1 MKDDN
6 RKIKWRRVLIVAV
19 LFAIVL
25 FFACAVRMPD
35 LSLLQ
40 GRDGNDVWVDES
52 GLPFFL
58 DPDSAFY
65 VRISKEIAETGQF
78 GTADPETGQLIDT
91 LRYAPDGIS
100 VKSKNMLPET
110 AAFIWKVMSVFGKVD
125 IQFVDFYFVFFFMLL
140 TIPVAWILT
149 QKAYLAVSG
158 DKKGGAIFAGAVG
171 ALLVTCA
178 PAFVSRTLAGM
189 FDTDIVHSFFV
200 LLLMLLM
207 TEMMLQASLKKGIPL
222 AICFGVTALLY
233 KAYWTHSALV
243 FVAVAAAGGGVY
255 VLSRLLM
262 PSSKTI
268 GATLSAA
275 SDNRAV
281 AKTSSKSGGKATSG
295 SADSTENANT
305 AKLTGRFRQWLSAV
319 PVQIYLA
326 IAALAGIFVA
336 TPFGRPMLNSLL
348 GKVVG
353 YSTADVNEISGN
365 NTILELSAPD
375 FGPEKFYNWFLA
387 DISDKSTTIV
397 NGVGGL
403 LVLIFAFVSMGYII
417 YRVARMRKEGTDTNR
432 VMVYLSV
439 IGTWLIACF
448 FMTRVGIRMVQFF
461 AFPCAVLVGILAGVL
476 FNKYITDKEDVSG
489 KEVARNAV
497 LNVAICAAVV
507 LALIGSF
514 LWGREIRSM
523 MSDSLA
529 HSMEWVKDNA
539 ETEDAV
545 VLSWWDYGYYY
556 ELDSEHPALWDGG
569 TGTAKRL
576 NIVGRILSTDD
587 PKLCYSLIKMI
598 STSGDKPV
606 DMLTD
611 KLGKAEGFDALYKV
625 VVMDKDDSIKALTA
639 EYGFGGSEATELE
652 ALLHPTDPRNVY
664 LVMYETM
671 TEQLGVFEYYG
682 NWNYDGENTVPVKT
696 VYTSLPDGSDDM
708 SSTDTEVQEFF
719 EKRQKE
725 MLWRLYIS
733 GDTIKKSEVSDPE
746 DDEAS
751 ADEPAFEK
759 VFEED
764 DGYVGFMIWKL
775 SW

>member
-6 RKIKWRRVLIVAV
+6 MKTKWRSVLLVAV

-40 GRDGNDVWVDES
+40 GRDGNDVWLDES
-52 GLPFFL
+52 GLPYFL

-65 VRISKEIAETGQF
+65 VRISREIAETGQY

-91 LRYAPDGIS
+91 LQYAPEGTP
-100 VKSKNMLPET
+100 VKSKDMLPET
-110 AAFIWKVMSVFGKVD
+110 AAFIWKVMRVFGKVD

-140 TIPVAWILT
+140 TIPIAWILT

-158 DKKGGAIFAGAVG
+158 DKKGGAVFAGAVG

-178 PAFVSRTLAGM
+178 PAFVSRTLTGM

-207 TEMMLQASLKKGIPL
+207 TEMLLQGSLKKGILL
-222 AICFGVTALLY
+222 AICFGAAALLY
-233 KAYWTHSALV
+233 KAYWTYSAFI

-268 GATLSAA
+268 GAVLSAA
-275 SDNRAV
+275 SDSRAA
-281 AKTSSKSGGKATSG
+281 AKTSSRSGEKTTSG
-295 SADSTENANT
+295 SADCTESANT
-305 AKLTGRFRQWLSAV
+305 SRPAGRFRQWLSAV
-319 PVQIYLA
+319 PVQLYLA
-326 IAALAGIFVA
+326 TAALAGLFVA
-336 TPFGRPMLNSLL
+336 TPFGRPMLTSLL
-348 GKVVG
+348 GKVLG
-353 YSTADVNEISGN
+353 YSTDDVNEMSGN
-365 NTILELSAPD
+365 NTIIELIAPD
-375 FGPEKFYNWFLA
+375 FGPEKFHNWFLA
-387 DISDKSTTIV
+387 DLSDKSTTIV

-403 LVLIFAFVSMGYII
+403 LVLIFTFVSMGYMI
-417 YRVARMRKEGTDTNR
+417 YRAYRMRKEGTDTNR

-461 AFPCAVLVGILAGVL
+461 AFPCAVLVGILAGIL
-476 FNKYITDKEDVSG
+476 FNKYIMDKGNVSG
-489 KEVARNAV
+489 KEMAWNAV
-497 LNVAICAAVV
+497 LSAAICAAVV
-507 LALIGSF
+507 LALTGSF

-529 HSMEWVKDNA
+529 DSMKWVKDNS

-598 STSGDKPV
+598 STSGDEPV

-625 VVMDKDDSIKALTA
+625 VVMDKDDSIKALTD
-639 EYGFGGSEATELE
+639 EYGFGGSEAEELE
-652 ALLHPTDPRNVY
+652 ALLHPGEPREVY
-664 LVMYETM
+664 LAMYETM

-682 NWNYDGENTVPVKT
+682 NWDYDGENTAPVKT

-708 SSTDTEVQEFF
+708 SSTDKEVQEFF

-733 GDTIKKSEVSDPE
+733 GDTIKKSEVSDSE
-746 DDEAS
+746 DDNAS
-751 ADEPAFEK
+751 SDEPAFEK

-764 DGYVGFMIWKL
+764 DGYVGFKIWKV
-775 SW
+775 S

>member
-6 RKIKWRRVLIVAV
+6 MKTKRRSVLIVAV
-19 LFAIVL
+19 LFAMVL

-35 LSLLQ
+35 LPLLQ
-40 GRDGNDVWVDES
+40 GRDGNDVWTDES
-52 GLPFFL
+52 GLPYFL

-65 VRISKEIAETGQF
+65 VRISKEIAETGQY
-78 GTADPETGQLIDT
+78 GTADPKTGQLIDT
-91 LRYAPDGIS
+91 LQYAPEGTT
-100 VKSKNMLPET
+100 VKGRNLLPET
-110 AAFIWKVMSVFGKVD
+110 AAFLWKFMRVFAKVD

-158 DKKGGAIFAGAVG
+158 DKKGGSFFAGAVG

-207 TEMMLQASLKKGIPL
+207 TEMMIQTSLKKGILL
-222 AICFGVTALLY
+222 AICFGAMALLY
-233 KAYWTHSALV
+233 KAYWTISALV

-262 PSSKTI
+262 PSGKNI
-268 GATLSAA
+268 SAA
-275 SDNRAV
+275 
-281 AKTSSKSGGKATSG
+281 
-295 SADSTENANT
+295 
-305 AKLTGRFRQWLSAV
+305 
-319 PVQIYLA
+319 PVQIYLSM
-326 IAALAGIFVA
+326 AALAGIFVA
-336 TPFGRPMLNSLL
+336 TPFGRPMLTGLL
-348 GKVVG
+348 GKVLG
-353 YSTADVNEISGN
+353 YSTADENEMSGN
-365 NTILELSAPD
+365 NTILELRAPD
-375 FGPEKFYNWFLA
+375 FGPEKFCNWFLA
-387 DISDKSTTIV
+387 DVSDKSTTIV

-403 LVLIFAFVSMGYII
+403 LVLIFAFVSMGYIV
-417 YRVARMRKEGTDTNR
+417 YRVIRMRKEGADTNR
-432 VMVYLSV
+432 VMVYISV

-448 FMTRVGIRMVQFF
+448 FMTGVGIRMVQFF

-476 FNKYITDKEDVSG
+476 FNKYITDKGKVSG
-489 KEVARNAV
+489 KEAARNVV

-507 LALIGSF
+507 LALTGSF

-529 HSMEWVKDNA
+529 HSMEWVKENA
-539 ETEDAV
+539 DTEDAV

-556 ELDSEHPALWDGG
+556 ELESGHPALWDGG

-606 DMLTD
+606 DMLTG
-611 KLGKAEGFDALYKV
+611 KLGKAEGFDALYRL
-625 VVMDKDDSIKALTA
+625 VVMDKGDSIRALTD
-639 EYGFGGSEATELE
+639 EYGFGGSEAAELE
-652 ALLHPTDPRNVY
+652 TLLHPSEPREVY
-664 LVMYETM
+664 LAIDEAM

-682 NWNYDGENTVPVKT
+682 NWDYDGENTVPVKT
-696 VYTSLPDGSDDM
+696 VYTSMPDGSGDM

-719 EKRQKE
+719 GKRQQE

-746 DDEAS
+746 HVGAS

-764 DGYVGFMIWKL
+764 DGYDGFKIWKL

>member
-6 RKIKWRRVLIVAV
+6 MKIEWRSVLIAAV
-19 LFAIVL
+19 LFVIVL

-35 LSLLQ
+35 LPLLQ
-40 GRDGNDVWVDES
+40 GRDGNDVWADES
-52 GLPFFL
+52 GLPYFL

-65 VRISKEIAETGQF
+65 VRISREIAETGQY
-78 GTADPETGQLIDT
+78 GTADPVTGQLIDT
-91 LRYAPDGIS
+91 LQYAPEGTS
-100 VKSKNMLPET
+100 VKNKDMLPET

-140 TIPVAWILT
+140 TIPAAWILT
-149 QKAYLAVSG
+149 RKAYLAVSG
-158 DKKGGAIFAGAVG
+158 DKKGGAVLAGAVG
-171 ALLVTCA
+171 SLLVTCA

-207 TEMMLQASLKKGIPL
+207 TEMMLQASLKKGILL

-233 KAYWTHSALV
+233 KAYWTYSA
-243 FVAVAAAGGGVY
+243 FIFAAVAAAGGGVY
-255 VLSRLLM
+255 VLSRLFM
-262 PSSKTI
+262 PSGTTKP
-268 GATLSAA
+268 
-275 SDNRAV
+275 
-281 AKTSSKSGGKATSG
+281 
-295 SADSTENANT
+295 
-305 AKLTGRFRQWLSAV
+305 TGRFRQWLSAV
-319 PVQIYLA
+319 PVQLYLT

-336 TPFGRPMLNSLL
+336 TPFGRPMLTSLL
-348 GKVVG
+348 GKVLA
-353 YSTADVNEISGN
+353 YSADDVNEMSGN
-365 NTILELSAPD
+365 NTILELRAPD
-375 FGPEKFYNWFLA
+375 FGPEKFCNWFLA
-387 DISDKSTTIV
+387 DLSDKSTTIV

-403 LVLIFAFVSMGYII
+403 LVLIFVFVSMGYII
-417 YRVARMRKEGTDTNR
+417 YRVAGMRKEGADINR

-439 IGTWLIACF
+439 IGTWLIACL
-448 FMTRVGIRMVQFF
+448 FMTGVGVRMVQFF

-476 FNKYITDKEDVSG
+476 FNKYITDKGNVSG

-497 LNVAICAAVV
+497 HIVAICAAVV
-507 LALIGSF
+507 LALTGSF

-539 ETEDAV
+539 GTEDAV

-556 ELDSEHPALWDGG
+556 ELDSGHPALWDGG

-625 VVMDKDDSIKALTA
+625 VVMDKDDSIKALTD
-639 EYGFGGSEATELE
+639 EYGFGGSEAAELE
-652 ALLHPTDPRNVY
+652 ALLHPSDPREVY

-682 NWNYDGENTVPVKT
+682 NWDYDGENTVPVKT

-708 SSTDTEVQEFF
+708 SSTDKEVQEFF
-719 EKRQKE
+719 GKRQKE

-733 GDTIKKSEVSDPE
+733 GDTIKKSEVSDSE
-746 DDEAS
+746 DDESS

>member
-1 MKDDN
+1 
-6 RKIKWRRVLIVAV
+6 
-19 LFAIVL
+19 
-25 FFACAVRMPD
+25 
-35 LSLLQ
+35 
-40 GRDGNDVWVDES
+40 
-52 GLPFFL
+52 
-58 DPDSAFY
+58 
-65 VRISKEIAETGQF
+65 
-78 GTADPETGQLIDT
+78 
-91 LRYAPDGIS
+91 
-100 VKSKNMLPET
+100 
-110 AAFIWKVMSVFGKVD
+110 
-125 IQFVDFYFVFFFMLL
+125 
-140 TIPVAWILT
+140 
-149 QKAYLAVSG
+149 
-158 DKKGGAIFAGAVG
+158 
-171 ALLVTCA
+171 
-178 PAFVSRTLAGM
+178 
-189 FDTDIVHSFFV
+189 
-200 LLLMLLM
+200 
-207 TEMMLQASLKKGIPL
+207 MMLQSSLKKGISL
-222 AICFGVTALLY
+222 AICFCVTALLY

-243 FVAVAAAGGGVY
+243 FAAVSAAGGGVY
-255 VLSRLLM
+255 VLSLLFM

-268 GATLSAA
+268 GV
-275 SDNRAV
+275 AV
-281 AKTSSKSGGKATSG
+281 

-305 AKLTGRFRQWLSAV
+305 IKPTGRFRQWLSAE
-319 PVQIYLA
+319 PVQLYLA
-326 IAALAGIFVA
+326 IAALACIFMA
-336 TPFGRPMLNSLL
+336 TPFGRPMLTGLL
-348 GKVVG
+348 RKVLG
-353 YSTADVNEISGN
+353 YSTDDVNEMSGN
-365 NTILELSAPD
+365 NTILELSASD
-375 FGPEKFYNWFLA
+375 FGPEKFHNWFLA

-417 YRVARMRKEGTDTNR
+417 YRVAKMRKEGTDTNR

-476 FNKYITDKEDVSG
+476 FNKLITDKKHISG
-489 KEVARNAV
+489 KVVVRNAV

-556 ELDSEHPALWDGG
+556 ELESGHPALWDGG
-569 TGTAKRL
+569 AATANRL
-576 NIVGRILSTDD
+576 NIVGRILSTDN

-606 DMLTD
+606 VILTD

-625 VVMDKDDSIKALTA
+625 VVMDKDDSIKALTD
-639 EYGFGGSEATELE
+639 EYGFSGSEAAELE
-652 ALLHPTDPRNVY
+652 ALLHPSDPREVY
-664 LVMYETM
+664 LAMYETM

-682 NWNYDGENTVPVKT
+682 NWDYDGENTVPVKT

-708 SSTDTEVQEFF
+708 SSTDAEVQEFF
-719 EKRQKE
+719 GKRQKE

-764 DGYVGFMIWKL
+764 DGFDGFLIWKL

>member
-1 MKDDN
+1 M
-6 RKIKWRRVLIVAV
+6 IVAV

-35 LSLLQ
+35 LPLLQ
-40 GRDGNDVWVDES
+40 GRDGNDIWADES
-52 GLPFFL
+52 GLPYFL

-65 VRISKEIAETGQF
+65 VRISREITETGQY

-91 LRYAPDGIS
+91 LQYAPEGTS
-100 VKSKNMLPET
+100 VKGKNMLPET

-125 IQFVDFYFVFFFMLL
+125 IRFVDFYFVFFFMLL
-140 TIPVAWILT
+140 TIPAAWILT

-158 DKKGGAIFAGAVG
+158 DKKGGAVFAGAVG

-178 PAFVSRTLAGM
+178 PAFVSRTLAGI
-189 FDTDIVHSFFV
+189 FDTDMVHSFFV

-207 TEMMLQASLKKGIPL
+207 TEMMLQASLKKGILL

-233 KAYWTHSALV
+233 KAYWTYSALV
-243 FVAVAAAGGGVY
+243 FVALAAAGGGVY

-262 PSSKTI
+262 PSSKT
-268 GATLSAA
+268 
-275 SDNRAV
+275 
-281 AKTSSKSGGKATSG
+281 
-295 SADSTENANT
+295 
-305 AKLTGRFRQWLSAV
+305 GRFRRWLNAA

-336 TPFGRPMLNSLL
+336 TPFGRPMLTGLI
-348 GKVVG
+348 GKVLG
-353 YSTADVNEISGN
+353 YSTADVNEMSGN
-365 NTILELSAPD
+365 DTIVELNAPD
-375 FGPEKFYNWFLA
+375 FGPEKFCNWFLA

-403 LVLIFAFVSMGYII
+403 LVLIFAFVSLGYIV

-448 FMTRVGIRMVQFF
+448 FMTGVGIRMVQFF

-476 FNKYITDKEDVSG
+476 FNKFITDKGNVSG
-489 KEVARNAV
+489 KEMARSAV
-497 LNVAICAAVV
+497 LNVAVCAAVV
-507 LALIGSF
+507 LALTGSF

-556 ELDSEHPALWDGG
+556 ELDSEYPALWDGG

-611 KLGKAEGFDALYKV
+611 KLGKAEGFDALYKLV
-625 VVMDKDDSIKALTA
+625 LMDKDDSIKALTD
-639 EYGFGGSEATELE
+639 EYGFGGSEAAELE
-652 ALLHPTDPRNVY
+652 DLLHPGDPREVY
-664 LVMYETM
+664 LAMYETM

-682 NWNYDGENTVPVKT
+682 NWDYDGENIAPVKT
-696 VYTSLPDGSDDM
+696 VHTSLPDGSADI
-708 SSTDTEVQEFF
+708 SSTDKEVQEFF

-733 GDTIKKSEVSDPE
+733 DDTIKKSEVSDPE
-746 DDEAS
+746 VDEAS

-764 DGYVGFMIWKL
+764 DGYVGFKIWKL

>member
-1 MKDDN
+1 MNTSRCTKDDN
-6 RKIKWRRVLIVAV
+6 KKIEWRRVLVVAV
-19 LFAIVL
+19 LFAMVL

-40 GRDGNDVWVDES
+40 GRDGNDVWTDES
-52 GLPFFL
+52 GLPYFL

-65 VRISKEIAETGQF
+65 VRISKEIAETGQY
-78 GTADPETGQLIDT
+78 GTADPVTGQLIDT
-91 LRYAPDGIS
+91 LQYAPEGTP
-100 VKSKNMLPET
+100 VKGKNMLPET
-110 AAFIWKVMSVFGKVD
+110 AAFIWKLVNVFAKVD
-125 IQFVDFYFVFFFMLL
+125 LQFIDFFFVFFFMLL

-158 DKKGGAIFAGAVG
+158 DKKGGAFIAGAVG

-207 TEMMLQASLKKGIPL
+207 TEMMIQTSLKKGILL

-243 FVAVAAAGGGVY
+243 FAVVAAAGGGVY

-262 PSSKTI
+262 PPGKTT
-268 GATLSAA
+268 GEVLYAA
-275 SDNRAV
+275 SD
-281 AKTSSKSGGKATSG
+281 SS
-295 SADSTENANT
+295 ENTNT
-305 AKLTGRFRQWLSAV
+305 TKPSGRFRQWLSAV
-319 PVQIYLA
+319 PVRIYLA
-326 IAALAGIFVA
+326 IAALTGIFVA
-336 TPFGRPMLNSLL
+336 SPFGRPLLTSLL
-348 GKVVG
+348 GKVAG
-353 YSTADVNEISGN
+353 YSTSDVNEMSGN
-365 NTILELSAPD
+365 NTIVELNAPD
-375 FGPEKFYNWFLA
+375 FGPEKFCNWFLA

-403 LVLIFAFVSMGYII
+403 LVLIFAFVSMVYMI
-417 YRVARMRKEGTDTNR
+417 YRVVRMRKEGADTNR
-432 VMVYLSV
+432 VMVYISV

-448 FMTRVGIRMVQFF
+448 FMTGVGIRMVQFF
-461 AFPCAVLVGILAGVL
+461 AFPCAVLVGILAGVF
-476 FNKYITDKEDVSG
+476 FNKCITDKGKVSG
-489 KEVARNAV
+489 KEAALNAV
-497 LNVAICAAVV
+497 LSVAICAAVA
-507 LALIGSF
+507 LALTGSF

-523 MSDSLA
+523 MSDSLV

-556 ELDSEHPALWDGG
+556 ELESGHPALWDGG

-625 VVMDKDDSIKALTA
+625 VVMDKDDSIRVLTD
-639 EYGFGGSEATELE
+639 EYGFGGSEAAELE
-652 ALLHPTDPRNVY
+652 ALLHPGDPREVY
-664 LVMYETM
+664 LVMDETM

-682 NWNYDGENTVPVKT
+682 NWDYDGENIAPVKT
-696 VYTSLPDGSDDM
+696 VYTSMPDGSGDM
-708 SSTDTEVQEFF
+708 SSTDKEVQEFF
-719 EKRQKE
+719 GKRQEE

-733 GDTIKKSEVSDPE
+733 GDTIKKSEVSDHE
-746 DDEAS
+746 DDEAY

-764 DGYVGFMIWKL
+764 DGYDRFMIWKL
-775 SW
+775 SWQKIG

>member
-6 RKIKWRRVLIVAV
+6 MKTKWRSVLLVAA

-40 GRDGNDVWVDES
+40 GRDGNDVWTDES
-52 GLPFFL
+52 GLPYFL

-65 VRISKEIAETGQF
+65 VRISREIAETGQY

-91 LRYAPDGIS
+91 LQYAPEGTP
-100 VKSKNMLPET
+100 VKSKDMLPET
-110 AAFIWKVMSVFGKVD
+110 AAFIWKVMSVFGKID

-158 DKKGGAIFAGAVG
+158 DKKGGAVFAGAVG

-200 LLLMLLM
+200 LLLLLLM
-207 TEMMLQASLKKGIPL
+207 TEMMLQASLKKGILL

-233 KAYWTHSALV
+233 KAYWTYSA
-243 FVAVAAAGGGVY
+243 FIFAAVAAAGGGVY
-255 VLSRLLM
+255 VLSQLLM

-268 GATLSAA
+268 GADLSTA
-275 SDNRAV
+275 SDN
-281 AKTSSKSGGKATSG
+281 
-295 SADSTENANT
+295 TENANT
-305 AKLTGRFRQWLSAV
+305 TKPAGRFRQWLSAA

-336 TPFGRPMLNSLL
+336 TPFGRPMLTSLL
-348 GKVVG
+348 GKVLG
-353 YSTADVNEISGN
+353 YSTDDVNEISGN
-365 NTILELSAPD
+365 NTIIELTAPD
-375 FGPEKFYNWFLA
+375 FGPQKFHNWFLA

-417 YRVARMRKEGTDTNR
+417 YRAYRMRKEGTDTNR

-439 IGTWLIACF
+439 IGTWLIVCF

-461 AFPCAVLVGILAGVL
+461 AFPCAVLVGILAGIL
-476 FNKYITDKEDVSG
+476 FNKYITDKGNVSG
-489 KEVARNAV
+489 KEAALNAV
-497 LNVAICAAVV
+497 LNAAICAAVA
-507 LALIGSF
+507 LALTGSF

-529 HSMEWVKDNA
+529 DSMKWVKDNA

-569 TGTAKRL
+569 TGTSKRL

-598 STSGDKPV
+598 STSGDEPV

-625 VVMDKDDSIKALTA
+625 VVMDKDDSIKALTD
-639 EYGFGGSEATELE
+639 EYGFGGSEAAELE
-652 ALLHPTDPRNVY
+652 ALLHPGDPREVY
-664 LVMYETM
+664 LAMYETM

-682 NWNYDGENTVPVKT
+682 NWDYDGENTAPVKT

-708 SSTDTEVQEFF
+708 SSTDKEVQEFF

-725 MLWRLYIS
+725 L
-733 GDTIKKSEVSDPE
+733 E
-746 DDEAS
+746 
-751 ADEPAFEK
+751 
-759 VFEED
+759 
-764 DGYVGFMIWKL
+764 
-775 SW
+775 

>member
-6 RKIKWRRVLIVAV
+6 MKIEWRRVLSMAV

-52 GLPFFL
+52 GLPYFL

-65 VRISKEIAETGQF
+65 VRISKEIAETGQY

-91 LRYAPDGIS
+91 LQYAPEGTA
-100 VKSKNMLPET
+100 VKGKNMLPET
-110 AAFIWKVMSVFGKVD
+110 AAFIWKVMSVFSKVD

-140 TIPVAWILT
+140 TIPAAWILT

-158 DKKGGAIFAGAVG
+158 DMKGGAFFAGAVG

-189 FDTDIVHSFFV
+189 FDTDMVHSFFV

-207 TEMMLQASLKKGIPL
+207 TEMMLRTSLKKGILL

-233 KAYWTHSALV
+233 NAYWIRSALV

-262 PSSKTI
+262 PAGKTV
-268 GATLSAA
+268 GAA
-275 SDNRAV
+275 
-281 AKTSSKSGGKATSG
+281 G
-295 SADSTENANT
+295 SADSTEKANT
-305 AKLTGRFRQWLSAV
+305 TKPTGRFRRWLSAA

-353 YSTADVNEISGN
+353 YSTADANEISGN
-365 NTILELSAPD
+365 NTIVELNALD

-387 DISDKSTTIV
+387 DLSEKSTTIV

-403 LVLIFAFVSMGYII
+403 LVLIFAFISVGYII
-417 YRVARMRKEGTDTNR
+417 YRVAGMRKEGTDTNR

-439 IGTWLIACF
+439 IGTWLIACLL
-448 FMTRVGIRMVQFF
+448 MTGVGIRMVQFF

-476 FNKYITDKEDVSG
+476 FNKYITDKGNVSG
-489 KEVARNAV
+489 KEAARNAV

-507 LALIGSF
+507 LALTGSF

-529 HSMEWVKDNA
+529 HSMEWVKENA
-539 ETEDAV
+539 GTEDAV

-556 ELDSEHPALWDGG
+556 ELESGHPALWDGG

-625 VVMDKDDSIKALTA
+625 VVMDKEDSIRALTD
-639 EYGFGGSEATELE
+639 EYGFGGSEAAELE
-652 ALLHPTDPRNVY
+652 ALLHPSDPREVY
-664 LVMYETM
+664 LVMDKTM

-682 NWNYDGENTVPVKT
+682 NWDYDGENTVPVKT
-696 VYTSLPDGSDDM
+696 VHTSLPDGSADM
-708 SSTDTEVQEFF
+708 SSTDKDVQEFF

-733 GDTIKKSEVSDPE
+733 DDTIKKSEVSDPE

-764 DGYVGFMIWKL
+764 DGYVGFMIWKPN
-775 SW
+775 W

>member
-1 MKDDN
+1 M
-6 RKIKWRRVLIVAV
+6 IVAV

-40 GRDGNDVWVDES
+40 GRAGNDVWLDES
-52 GLPFFL
+52 GLPYFL

-91 LRYAPDGIS
+91 LRYAPDGTS
-100 VKSKNMLPET
+100 VRSNNLLPAT
-110 AAFIWKVMSVFGKVD
+110 AAFIWKVMSVFSKVD
-125 IQFVDFYFVFFFMLL
+125 IQFVDFYFVFFFLLL
-140 TIPVAWILT
+140 TIPAAWILT

-158 DKKGGAIFAGAVG
+158 DQKGGAIFAGAVG

-178 PAFVSRTLAGM
+178 PAFVSRSLAGI

-200 LLLMLLM
+200 LLLMLFM
-207 TEMMLQASLKKGIPL
+207 TEMMLQAPLRKGILL

-233 KAYWTHSALV
+233 NAYWIHSALV

-262 PSSKTI
+262 PAGKTV
-268 GATLSAA
+268 GAA
-275 SDNRAV
+275 
-281 AKTSSKSGGKATSG
+281 G
-295 SADSTENANT
+295 SADSTEKAST
-305 AKLTGRFRQWLSAV
+305 TKPTGRFRRWLSAA

-365 NTILELSAPD
+365 NTIWELMAPD

-403 LVLIFAFVSMGYII
+403 FVLIFAFVSMGYII

-448 FMTRVGIRMVQFF
+448 FMTGVGIRMVQFF
-461 AFPCAVLVGILAGVL
+461 AFPCGVLVGILAGVL
-476 FNKYITDKEDVSG
+476 FNKLITDKEGVLG
-489 KEVARNAV
+489 KEAVRNAV
-497 LNVAICAAVV
+497 LNVAIGAAVV
-507 LALIGSF
+507 LALIGAF

-569 TGTAKRL
+569 TGTASRL

-606 DMLTD
+606 DMLID

-625 VVMDKDDSIKALTA
+625 VVMDKDDSIRALTD
-639 EYGFGGSEATELE
+639 EYGFGGSEAAELE
-652 ALLHPTDPRNVY
+652 ALLHPNNPREVY
-664 LVMYETM
+664 LAMYETM
-671 TEQLGVFEYYG
+671 TEQLGFFEYYG

-708 SSTDTEVQEFF
+708 SSTDTAVQEFF
-719 EKRQKE
+719 EKRKKE

-746 DDEAS
+746 DDKAS

-764 DGYVGFMIWKL
+764 DGYVGFMVWKL
-775 SW
+775 RW

>member
-1 MKDDN
+1 M
-6 RKIKWRRVLIVAV
+6 IVAV

-40 GRDGNDVWVDES
+40 GADGNDVWLDDS
-52 GLPFFL
+52 NLPYFL

-65 VRISKEIAETGQF
+65 VRVSKEIA
-78 GTADPETGQLIDT
+78 ETGQLIDT
-91 LRYAPDGIS
+91 LRYAPDGTS
-100 VKSKNMLPET
+100 VRSNNMLPAT
-110 AAFIWKVMSVFGKVD
+110 AVFIWKVMSVFSKVD
-125 IQFVDFYFVFFFMLL
+125 IQFVDFYFVFFFLLL
-140 TIPVAWILT
+140 TIPAAWILT

-158 DKKGGAIFAGAVG
+158 DKKEGAIIAGAVG

-200 LLLMLLM
+200 LLLMLFM
-207 TEMMLQASLKKGIPL
+207 TEMMLQASLRKGILL

-233 KAYWTHSALV
+233 NAYWIHSALV

-262 PSSKTI
+262 PAGKTV
-268 GATLSAA
+268 GAA
-275 SDNRAV
+275 
-281 AKTSSKSGGKATSG
+281 G
-295 SADSTENANT
+295 SADSTEKAST
-305 AKLTGRFRQWLSAV
+305 TKPTGRFRRWLSAA

-326 IAALAGIFVA
+326 IAALAVIFVA

-365 NTILELSAPD
+365 NTILELRAPD

-448 FMTRVGIRMVQFF
+448 FMTGVGVRMVQFL

-476 FNKYITDKEDVSG
+476 FNKYIMDKGNVSG

-497 LNVAICAAVV
+497 LNVAIGAAVV
-507 LALIGSF
+507 LALIGAF

-569 TGTAKRL
+569 TGTATRL

-587 PKLCYSLIKMI
+587 PKLCFSLIKMI

-625 VVMDKDDSIKALTA
+625 VVMDKEDSIKALTG
-639 EYGFGGSEATELE
+639 EYGFGGSEAAELE
-652 ALLHPTDPRNVY
+652 ALLHPNNPREVY
-664 LVMYETM
+664 LAMYETM

-682 NWNYDGENTVPVKT
+682 NWDYDGENTVPVKT
-696 VYTSLPDGSDDM
+696 VYTSLPDGSGDM
-708 SSTDTEVQEFF
+708 SSTDTAVQEFF
-719 EKRQKE
+719 EKRKKE

-746 DDEAS
+746 DDKAS

-764 DGYVGFMIWKL
+764 DGYVGFMVWKL
-775 SW
+775 RW

>member
-1 MKDDN
+1 MTPDDTIWKGNRMKDDN
-6 RKIKWRRVLIVAV
+6 KKNQRRSVLIVSV

-40 GRDGNDVWVDES
+40 GRDDNDVWLDES
-52 GLPFFL
+52 GLPYFL

-65 VRISKEIAETGQF
+65 VRISKEIAETGQY

-91 LRYAPDGIS
+91 LQYAPDGTS
-100 VKSKNMLPET
+100 VESKNMLPET
-110 AAFIWKVMSVFGKVD
+110 AAFIWKVMSVFTKVD

-140 TIPVAWILT
+140 TIPAAWILT

-158 DKKGGAIFAGAVG
+158 DKKGGAVFAGAVG

-178 PAFVSRTLAGM
+178 PAFVSRTLVGM

-207 TEMMLQASLKKGIPL
+207 TEMLLQAALKKGIPL
-222 AICFGVTALLY
+222 AICFGVTAMLY
-233 KAYWTHSALV
+233 KAYWTHSAFV

-262 PSSKTI
+262 PSGKTK
-268 GATLSAA
+268 GAALPA
-275 SDNRAV
+275 
-281 AKTSSKSGGKATSG
+281 
-295 SADSTENANT
+295 ADSSENADT
-305 AKLTGRFRQWLSAV
+305 AKPTGRFRQWLSAA
-319 PVQIYLA
+319 PVQLYLA

-336 TPFGRPMLNSLL
+336 TPFGRPMLTRLL

-353 YSTADVNEISGN
+353 YSTADVNEMSGN
-365 NTILELSAPD
+365 HTIVELMAPD
-375 FGPEKFYNWFLA
+375 FGPEKFCNWFLA
-387 DISDKSTTIV
+387 DLSDKSTTIV

-403 LVLIFAFVSMGYII
+403 LVLLFAFVSMGYII
-417 YRVARMRKEGTDTNR
+417 YRVARMRKEGADTNR

-476 FNKYITDKEDVSG
+476 FNQYITDKGNVSG
-489 KEVARNAV
+489 KEAARNAV
-497 LNVAICAAVV
+497 LNVAICASVV

-556 ELDSEHPALWDGG
+556 ELASEHPALWDGG

-625 VVMDKDDSIKALTA
+625 VVMDKEDSIKALTD
-639 EYGFGGSEATELE
+639 EYGFGGSEAAELE
-652 ALLHPTDPRNVY
+652 ALLHPSDPREVY
-664 LVMYETM
+664 LAMYETM

-682 NWNYDGENTVPVKT
+682 NWDYGGKNTVPAKT

-733 GDTIKKSEVSDPE
+733 GDTIKKSEVSDPV

-764 DGYVGFMIWKL
+764 DGYVGFMIWRL
-775 SW
+775 NW

>member
-1 MKDDN
+1 M
-6 RKIKWRRVLIVAV
+6 KIKWRSVLIVAV
-19 LFAIVL
+19 MFAIVL

-35 LSLLQ
+35 LPLLQ
-40 GRDGNDVWVDES
+40 GRDGNEVWLDES
-52 GLPFFL
+52 GLPYFL

-65 VRISKEIAETGQF
+65 VRISREIAETGQY
-78 GTADPETGQLIDT
+78 GTADPVTGQLTDT
-91 LRYAPDGIS
+91 LQYAPEGTA
-100 VKSKNMLPET
+100 VKGRNMLPET

-158 DKKGGAIFAGAVG
+158 DKKGGAVFAGAIG

-207 TEMMLQASLKKGIPL
+207 TEMMLQDSLKKGIPL

-233 KAYWTHSALV
+233 KAYWTFSALV
-243 FVAVAAAGGGVY
+243 FAAVAAAGGGVY

-262 PSSKTI
+262 PSSKT
-268 GATLSAA
+268 
-275 SDNRAV
+275 
-281 AKTSSKSGGKATSG
+281 
-295 SADSTENANT
+295 
-305 AKLTGRFRQWLSAV
+305 TGRFRRWLSAA
-319 PVQIYLA
+319 PVQLYLA

-336 TPFGRPMLNSLL
+336 TPFGRPILTGLI
-348 GKVVG
+348 GKVLG
-353 YSTADVNEISGN
+353 YSTADANEMSGN
-365 NTILELSAPD
+365 NTIVELSAPD
-375 FGPEKFYNWFLA
+375 FGPEKFCNWFLA

-417 YRVARMRKEGTDTNR
+417 YRAAGMRKEGADTNR
-432 VMVYLSV
+432 VMVYFSV

-448 FMTRVGIRMVQFF
+448 FMTGVGVRMVQFF
-461 AFPCAVLVGILAGVL
+461 AFPCAVLTGILAGVL
-476 FNKYITDKEDVSG
+476 FNKFITDKGNVSG
-489 KEVARNAV
+489 KEMARNAV

-507 LALIGSF
+507 LALTGSF

-539 ETEDAV
+539 GTEDAV

-606 DMLTD
+606 DMLID
-611 KLGKAEGFDALYKV
+611 KLGKAEGFDALYKA
-625 VVMDKDDSIKALTA
+625 VVMDKDDSIKALTD
-639 EYGFGGSEATELE
+639 EYGFGGSEAAELE
-652 ALLHPTDPRNVY
+652 ALLHPNDPREVY
-664 LVMYETM
+664 LALYETM

-682 NWNYDGENTVPVKT
+682 NWDYDGENTAPVKT
-696 VYTSLPDGSDDM
+696 VYTSLPDGSADM
-708 SSTDTEVQEFF
+708 SSTDKEVQEFF

-733 GDTIKKSEVSDPE
+733 GDTIKKSEVTDPE

-751 ADEPAFEK
+751 AGEPAFEK

-764 DGYVGFMIWKL
+764 DGYVGFTIWKL

>member
-6 RKIKWRRVLIVAV
+6 MKIERRSVLIVAV

-52 GLPFFL
+52 GLPYFL

-65 VRISKEIAETGQF
+65 VRISREIAETGQY
-78 GTADPETGQLIDT
+78 GTADPGTGQLTDT
-91 LRYAPDGIS
+91 LQYAPEGTA
-100 VKSKNMLPET
+100 VKGRNMLPET
-110 AAFIWKVMSVFGKVD
+110 AAFMWKVMSVFGKVD
-125 IQFVDFYFVFFFMLL
+125 IRFVDFYFVFFFMLL
-140 TIPVAWILT
+140 TIPAAWILT

-158 DKKGGAIFAGAVG
+158 DKKGGAFFAGAVG

-207 TEMMLQASLKKGIPL
+207 TEMMLQTSLKKGILL
-222 AICFGVTALLY
+222 AICFGATALLY
-233 KAYWTHSALV
+233 KAYWTYSA
-243 FVAVAAAGGGVY
+243 FIFAAVAAAGGGVY

-262 PSSKTI
+262 PPGRTT
-268 GATLSAA
+268 GAA
-275 SDNRAV
+275 
-281 AKTSSKSGGKATSG
+281 
-295 SADSTENANT
+295 
-305 AKLTGRFRQWLSAV
+305 LTRPAGRIRQWLSAV
-319 PVQIYLA
+319 PVQLYLA
-326 IAALAGIFVA
+326 TAALAGIFAA
-336 TPFGRPMLNSLL
+336 TPFGRPMLTGLL
-348 GKVVG
+348 GKVAG
-353 YSTADVNEISGN
+353 YSTADENEMSGN
-365 NTILELSAPD
+365 NTILELRAPD
-375 FGPEKFYNWFLA
+375 FGPEKFCNWFLA

-397 NGVGGL
+397 NGAGGL
-403 LVLIFAFVSMGYII
+403 LVLIFAFVSMGYMIC
-417 YRVARMRKEGTDTNR
+417 RVDRMRKEGTDTNR

-448 FMTRVGIRMVQFF
+448 FMTRVGVRMVQFF
-461 AFPCAVLVGILAGVL
+461 AFPCAVLVGMLAGVL
-476 FNKYITDKEDVSG
+476 FNKYITDKGNVSW
-489 KEVARNAV
+489 KEAARNAV
-497 LNVAICAAVV
+497 LNAAICAAVV

-529 HSMEWVKDNA
+529 HSMEWVKENA

-556 ELDSEHPALWDGG
+556 ELESGHPALWDGG

-606 DMLTD
+606 DMLTG

-625 VVMDKDDSIKALTA
+625 VVMDKDDSIRVLTD
-639 EYGFGGSEATELE
+639 EYGFGGSEAAELE
-652 ALLHPTDPRNVY
+652 ALLHPSDPREVY
-664 LVMYETM
+664 LVMDETM

-682 NWNYDGENTVPVKT
+682 NWDYDGENIAPVKT
-696 VYTSLPDGSDDM
+696 VYTSMPDGSGDM

-719 EKRQKE
+719 GKRQKE

-733 GDTIKKSEVSDPE
+733 GDTIKKSEVSNTE

-764 DGYVGFMIWKL
+764 DGYDRFMIWKL
-775 SW
+775 SWQKIG

>member
-1 MKDDN
+1 MFAKTIPFIRFIWNGNRMKDDN
-6 RKIKWRRVLIVAV
+6 MKIEWRSVLIVAV

-52 GLPFFL
+52 GIPYFL

-65 VRISKEIAETGQF
+65 VRISREIAETGQY

-100 VKSKNMLPET
+100 VMNRNMLPET
-110 AAFIWKVMSVFGKVD
+110 AALIWKIMNVFGKVD

-140 TIPVAWILT
+140 TIPAAWILT

-158 DKKGGAIFAGAVG
+158 DKKGGAVFAGAVG

-178 PAFVSRTLAGM
+178 PAFVSRTLAGI
-189 FDTDIVHSFFV
+189 FDTDMVHSFFV

-207 TEMMLQASLKKGIPL
+207 TEMMLQTTLKKGILL

-233 KAYWTHSALV
+233 RAYWTNSALV
-243 FVAVAAAGGGVY
+243 LVAVAASGGGVY

-262 PSSKTI
+262 PSGKTI
-268 GATLSAA
+268 GAALSAA
-275 SDNRAV
+275 SD
-281 AKTSSKSGGKATSG
+281 
-295 SADSTENANT
+295 STEYTNT
-305 AKLTGRFRQWLSAV
+305 AGPTGRFRRWISAV

-326 IAALAGIFVA
+326 TAALAGIFAA
-336 TPFGRPMLNSLL
+336 TPFGRPMLTGLL
-348 GKVVG
+348 RKAIGL
-353 YSTADVNEISGN
+353 STADANEISVN
-365 NTILELSAPD
+365 NTILELRAPD

-403 LVLIFAFVSMGYII
+403 LVLIFAFVSMGYIV
-417 YRVARMRKEGTDTNR
+417 YRVAVMRKEGTDTNR

-448 FMTRVGIRMVQFF
+448 FMTGVGVRMVQFF
-461 AFPCAVLVGILAGVL
+461 AFPCGVLVGILAGVL
-476 FNKYITDKEDVSG
+476 FNKCITDKEEVSG
-489 KEVARNAV
+489 KEAVRNAV
-497 LNVAICAAVV
+497 LNVTICTAVV
-507 LALIGSF
+507 LALTGSF

-556 ELDSEHPALWDGG
+556 ELYSGHPALWDG
-569 TGTAKRL
+569 TIMSAKRL

-587 PKLCYSLIKMI
+587 AKLCYSLIKMI

-611 KLGKAEGFDALYKV
+611 KLGKAEGFDALYKA
-625 VVMDKDDSIKALTA
+625 VVMDKDDSIKALTD
-639 EYGFGGSEATELE
+639 EYGFGGSEAAELE
-652 ALLHPTDPRNVY
+652 ALLHPSDPREVY
-664 LVMYETM
+664 LAMYETM

-682 NWNYDGENTVPVKT
+682 NWDYDGENTVPVKT
-696 VYTSLPDGSDDM
+696 VYTSLPDGSDDI
-708 SSTDTEVQEFF
+708 SSTDKQVQEFF
-719 EKRQKE
+719 GKRQQE

-733 GDTIKKSEVSDPE
+733 GDTITKSEVSDPE
-746 DDEAS
+746 DDEAP

-764 DGYVGFMIWKL
+764 DGIVGFIIWKL
-775 SW
+775 NW

>member
-6 RKIKWRRVLIVAV
+6 MKIEWRRVLIVAV

-40 GRDGNDVWVDES
+40 GRDDNDVWVDES
-52 GLPFFL
+52 GLPYFL

-65 VRISKEIAETGQF
+65 VRISREIAETGQY
-78 GTADPETGQLIDT
+78 GTADPGTGQLIDT
-91 LRYAPDGIS
+91 LQYAPEGTA
-100 VKSKNMLPET
+100 VRGKNMLPET

-125 IQFVDFYFVFFFMLL
+125 IQFVDLYFVFFFMLL
-140 TIPVAWILT
+140 TIPAAWILT

-158 DKKGGAIFAGAVG
+158 DKKGGAFFAGAVG

-207 TEMMLQASLKKGIPL
+207 TEMMLQTSLKKGILL

-233 KAYWTHSALV
+233 KAYWTYSALI
-243 FVAVAAAGGGVY
+243 FAAVAAAGGGVY

-262 PSSKTI
+262 PPGKTT
-268 GATLSAA
+268 GAA
-275 SDNRAV
+275 
-281 AKTSSKSGGKATSG
+281 
-295 SADSTENANT
+295 
-305 AKLTGRFRQWLSAV
+305 LTRPTDKFRQWLSAV

-326 IAALAGIFVA
+326 TAALAGIFAA
-336 TPFGRPMLNSLL
+336 TPFGRPMLTGLL
-348 GKVVG
+348 GKVAG
-353 YSTADVNEISGN
+353 YSTADENEMSGN
-365 NTILELSAPD
+365 NTILELRAPD

-387 DISDKSTTIV
+387 DVSDKSTTIV
-397 NGVGGL
+397 NGAGGL
-403 LVLIFAFVSMGYII
+403 LILIFAFVSMGYMIC
-417 YRVARMRKEGTDTNR
+417 RVAGMRKEGADTNR

-448 FMTRVGIRMVQFF
+448 FMTGVGVRMVQFF

-476 FNKYITDKEDVSG
+476 FNKYITDRGNVSG
-489 KEVARNAV
+489 KEAARNVV
-497 LNVAICAAVV
+497 LNAAICAAVV
-507 LALIGSF
+507 LALTGSF

-529 HSMEWVKDNA
+529 HSMEWVKENA
-539 ETEDAV
+539 DTEDAV

-556 ELDSEHPALWDGG
+556 ELESGHPALWDGG

-598 STSGDKPV
+598 STSGDRPV

-625 VVMDKDDSIKALTA
+625 VVMDKDDSIRVLTD
-639 EYGFGGSEATELE
+639 EYGFGGSEAAELE
-652 ALLHPTDPRNVY
+652 ALLHPSDPREVY
-664 LVMYETM
+664 LVMDETM

-682 NWNYDGENTVPVKT
+682 NWDYDGENTVPVKT
-696 VYTSLPDGSDDM
+696 VYTSMPDGSGDM
-708 SSTDTEVQEFF
+708 SSTDAKVQEFF
-719 EKRQKE
+719 GKRQEE

-733 GDTIKKSEVSDPE
+733 GDTIKKSEVSDHE
-746 DDEAS
+746 DDEAY

-764 DGYVGFMIWKL
+764 DGYDRFMIWKL
-775 SW
+775 SWQKIG